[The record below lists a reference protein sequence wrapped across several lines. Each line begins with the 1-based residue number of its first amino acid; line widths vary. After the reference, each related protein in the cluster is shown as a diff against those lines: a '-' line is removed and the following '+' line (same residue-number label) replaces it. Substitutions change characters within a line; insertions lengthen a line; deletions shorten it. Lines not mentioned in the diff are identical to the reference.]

1 MRYATTAVFG
11 AALLVTGCQTVSYQ
25 GNENSPHYVVPA
37 GSRLVL
43 EQEIT
48 VPGNRAAVYIQG
60 GQLRSYWDVNPYY
73 PYCKFEVRSPKDTV
87 QKIQPDDFA
96 VTRAFQE
103 TPPMVRAEPQRPDV
117 SARLV
122 RVSGMDSEGGMS
134 ATVFATTMWLR
145 SDRQPDVFRMTCAQW
160 GYPPLDGHLSISQI
174 RKTLAGVFTLKLA
187 R

>member
-1 MRYATTAVFG
+1 MPD
-11 AALLVTGCQTVSYQ
+11 GC
-25 GNENSPHYVVPA
+25 NENSPFYVVPA

-43 EQEIT
+43 ERELTI
-48 VPGNRAAVYIQG
+48 PGNRAAVYIQG
-60 GQLRSYWDVNPYY
+60 GQTRSYRDVNPYY
-73 PYCKFEVRSPKDTV
+73 PYCKFEVRSPRDTM

-103 TPPMVRAEPQRPDV
+103 TPPMVRAEPQRPGV

-122 RVSGMDSEGGMS
+122 RVSSMDSDSGVS

-145 SDRQPDVFRMTCAQW
+145 SDRQPDVSRMTCAQW
-160 GYPPLDGHLSISQI
+160 DI
-174 RKTLAGVFTLKLA
+174 RRSTGTSRSPRFAKRSSACS

>member
-1 MRYATTAVFG
+1 MRYATTVIFG
-11 AALLVTGCQTVSYQ
+11 ATLLVTGCQTVSYQ
-25 GNENSPHYVVPA
+25 GNENSPYYVVPT
-37 GSRLVL
+37 GSRVVL
-43 EQEIT
+43 ENELTI
-48 VPGNRAAVYIQG
+48 PGDRAAVYIQG
-60 GQLRSYWDVNPYY
+60 GQPRSYWDVNPYY
-73 PYCKFEVRSPKDTV
+73 PYCKFEVRTRKDSA

-103 TPPMVRAEPQRPDV
+103 TPPSVRAEPQGPDV

-122 RVSGMDSEGGMS
+122 RVSSMDSDGGIS
-134 ATVFATTMWLR
+134 ATVFATTMWLH

-160 GYPPLDGHLSISQI
+160 GYLPLDGHLSIAQI